1 MKSRSIIGSFILI
14 LAILFCLFFMAV
26 AWLFIDLP
34 KRAQNIFG
42 PPAPGIGFFERIDL
56 SARLL
61 LKNDALNS
69 PAVPPGNDPAGQIKM
84 LFKIESGESTYAITT
99 RLQQAGL
106 ISQSQPLRDYLTY
119 SGLDTTIQAGE
130 FELNPHMT
138 IIEIAWA
145 LQDAT
150 PNEVVFR
157 ILPGWRLEEIAEA
170 LPTSGLEFSSEDFL
184 SFTLQPPANLS
195 ISPSLPAGASLEGFL
210 FPDRYRLPRK
220 IGLTAFIDTVLLNFQ
235 IKVDPQI
242 QQGFEQQGLS
252 LFQAI
257 TLASI
262 IQREAVVEDE
272 MPLIASVFLNRLSQG
287 MKLETDPTVQYA
299 LGYHYE
305 DQSNPAGSTW
315 WKNPLS
321 LDDLQV
327 QNPYNTYLA
336 PGLPPGPI
344 ASPGLSALRAV
355 AFPAKSPYY
364 YFRSACDNSGRHNFA
379 ETFEQHQQNACPE

>member
-1 MKSRSIIGSFILI
+1 MKSRSIISFFLIIL
-14 LAILFCLFFMAV
+14 LTFSCLFLLTI
-26 AWLFIDLP
+26 AWLIVDIP
-34 KRAQNIFG
+34 KQAQNIFG
-42 PPAPGIGFFERIDL
+42 PPAHNLGILERIEL
-56 SARLL
+56 SGRLL
-61 LKNDALNS
+61 LKNDTLNS
-69 PAVPPGNDPAGQIKM
+69 PAIPPGNDPVAQIQE
-84 LFKIESGESTYAITT
+84 LFIIEPGESTYAITS

-119 SGLDTTIQAGE
+119 SGLDTTIQSGE
-130 FELNPHMT
+130 FVLSPHMT

-145 LQDAT
+145 LQDST
-150 PNEVVFR
+150 PNEVVFS

-170 LPTSGLEFSSEDFL
+170 LPTSGLEFSPADFL
-184 SFTLQPPANLS
+184 SFALHPPANLA

-220 IGLTAFIDTVLLNFQ
+220 IGLSAFIDTVFLNFH
-235 IKVDPQI
+235 IKVDTQI
-242 QQGFEQQGLS
+242 QHGFEQQGMT
-252 LFQAI
+252 LFQAV

-272 MPLIASVFLNRLSQG
+272 MPLIASVFLNRLSEG
-287 MKLETDPTVQYA
+287 MKLDTDPTVQYA
-299 LGYHYE
+299 LGYHPE
-305 DQSNPAGSTW
+305 GATW

-327 QNPYNTYLA
+327 QSRYNTYLS

-344 ASPGLSALRAV
+344 ANPGLSALRAV
-355 AFPAKSPYY
+355 AFPAQSPYF
-364 YFRSACDNSGRHNFA
+364 YFRSACDDSGRHNFA